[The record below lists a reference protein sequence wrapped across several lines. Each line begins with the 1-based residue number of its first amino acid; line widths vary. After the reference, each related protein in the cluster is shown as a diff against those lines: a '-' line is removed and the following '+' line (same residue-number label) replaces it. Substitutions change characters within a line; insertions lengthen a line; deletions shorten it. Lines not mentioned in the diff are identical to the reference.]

1 MPIKS
6 LNHLLFHSFFPPTG
20 DYTGELYLFQDNALI
35 NNHGEFSPGENAVQ
49 TQLLFEMHDSYW
61 IVSAQCDALR
71 LPRGY
76 ISSVL
81 HSSNEHLN
89 QLNSFIFAYIQTWEG
104 KQN

>member
-1 MPIKS
+1 
-6 LNHLLFHSFFPPTG
+6 
-20 DYTGELYLFQDNALI
+20 
-35 NNHGEFSPGENAVQ
+35 
-49 TQLLFEMHDSYW
+49 MHDSYW

-89 QLNSFIFAYIQTWEG
+89 QLNSLIFAYIQTWEE

>member
-1 MPIKS
+1 
-6 LNHLLFHSFFPPTG
+6 
-20 DYTGELYLFQDNALI
+20 
-35 NNHGEFSPGENAVQ
+35 
-49 TQLLFEMHDSYW
+49 MHDSYW

-89 QLNSFIFAYIQTWEG
+89 QLNSFIFAYIQTWEE